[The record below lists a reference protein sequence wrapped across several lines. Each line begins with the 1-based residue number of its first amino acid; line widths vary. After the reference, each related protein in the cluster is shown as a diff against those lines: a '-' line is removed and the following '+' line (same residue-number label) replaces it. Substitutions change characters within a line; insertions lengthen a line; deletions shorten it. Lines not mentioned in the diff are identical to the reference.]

1 MNSTL
6 QHHVLSTIDT
16 GTPYIQIDGTFCFA
30 QSAVRVPSGDVR
42 KLVRYYSHSPVTQL
56 YSVFFVKQNNN
67 YTNYEKTNQQTWKG

>member
-30 QSAVRVPSGDVR
+30 CAIASQRVASGDVR

-67 YTNYEKTNQQTWKG
+67 YTNYQKKFVA